1 MRRQCG
7 TRLDEGVARGSQLST
22 PSGHALAPDA
32 PLDWNQRLV
41 TNCGVIKYAGANAA
55 RADAVGASYFMM
67 DWWMYGC
74 AARTRGLCLPLPL
87 LSLPVMAKFPRTSGI
102 RSAGPS
108 ELIAT
113 WTQIPKH
120 WDDVYVRLSKQL
132 AISNLWSHYI
142 WPIHIHDV
150 LNATALLRF
159 TMAVPVGLGRDMFNH
174 ARASNKDCFNSF
186 HRPAAPGPP
195 NGGMFAPF
203 GARFAP
209 MASQCPLTYADHGQP
224 AVCCGGG
231 GTRLCGAGPGD
242 RSVALKR
249 CEADEAAWQ
258 TLLPV
263 NMSEGG
269 G

>member
-1 MRRQCG
+1 ALQRSWHEPVQEDLAKAASQALSIARGAQLVLEVERINHHKYDVVLVLRHDGALASPAQLHTLTPGLLFAAVKCCTRKAETPEEQERVRSQCG

-132 AISNLWSHYI
+132 AISNFWSHYI

-159 TMAVPVGLGRDMFNH
+159 TMAVPVGLGRDMFN
-174 ARASNKDCFNSF
+174 
-186 HRPAAPGPP
+186 
-195 NGGMFAPF
+195 
-203 GARFAP
+203 
-209 MASQCPLTYADHGQP
+209 
-224 AVCCGGG
+224 
-231 GTRLCGAGPGD
+231 
-242 RSVALKR
+242 
-249 CEADEAAWQ
+249 
-258 TLLPV
+258 
-263 NMSEGG
+263 
-269 G
+269 